1 MSSGWSA
8 FVIALA
14 AFNILGC
21 AWLLWWT
28 SKRRPGDPKPEDT
41 SHYWDGDITEYNK
54 PMPRW
59 WINGF
64 YLAIAFGIGYLFW
77 YGGLGSHPGIS
88 GWSSQGEHALDKV
101 AADARLEETFRPYRD
116 QPLPVLARDPQA
128 LALGRS
134 IFANTCA
141 TCHGSS
147 AQGAIGYPNLTDDIW
162 HWGGTPERVLQTVLD
177 GREGV
182 MPPWGQVLTGMGGDN
197 AVDYVVAYVRALG
210 DPARMGNNF
219 MAAHGKKLYDGVCVA
234 CHGVDGKGNAEMG
247 APDLTDGYWLYG
259 SSREALRQTII
270 DGRHGSMP
278 AHRGLLGETRGR
290 LVAAWVWSLSN
301 PPATAAGASTG
312 EGAP

>member
-101 AADARLEETFRPYRD
+101 SADARLEETFRPYRD

-197 AVDYVVAYVRALG
+197 AVDYVVAYVRSLG
-210 DPARMGNNF
+210 DPARMRNNF
-219 MAAHGKKLYDGVCVA
+219 MAAQGRQLYDGVCVA

-278 AHRGLLGETRGR
+278 AHRGLLGETRSR

-301 PPATAAGASTG
+301 PQSTAAGASAG